1 MIGKLR
7 KAIERRLSAQDILSY
22 AAITLQRHWSKD
34 WGTLALRLKALLFGV
49 EVGPGV
55 TACGSVILGRWPG
68 SHIRLG
74 AGCSLI
80 SSSRRATASTL
91 YAPVRLRTYAPTA
104 RIDLAEGVQLSG
116 TAITARSCTISIGKD
131 TMVGPNCVITDSDF
145 HAHWPAETRH
155 IEPAFELD
163 RGVSIGA
170 NVWIG
175 MNALILKGVTIGDGA
190 IVAAGTRRAQAQA
203 VDGVLQLRLQRG
215 QLGVG
220 VHVVPPAGGDGLAAE
235 LGGNVH
241 LAADADADAV
251 GGAGLAAGVDGGL
264 QDEALQ
270 AGEVFAQL
278 GGGHNLHGV
287 AQLGA
292 AALKAD
298 DEVDV
303 FLAGVVFILDI
314 ARRLC
319 GM

>member
-7 KAIERRLSAQDILSY
+7 KAIERKLSAQDILSY
-22 AAITLQRHWSKD
+22 AAITLQRRWSKD
-34 WGTLALRLKALLFGV
+34 WGTLALRLKARMFGI

-55 TACGSVILGRWPG
+55 TACGSVSLGRWPG

-104 RIDLAEGVQLSG
+104 RIELAEGVQLSG

-175 MNALILKGVTIGDGA
+175 MNSLILKGVAIGDGA
-190 IVAAGTRRAQAQA
+190 IIGARALVTQ
-203 VDGVLQLRLQRG
+203 D
-215 QLGVG
+215 
-220 VHVVPPAGGDGLAAE
+220 VPPYTI
-235 LGGNVH
+235 
-241 LAADADADAV
+241 V
-251 GGAGLAAGVDGGL
+251 GGVPARPIRQRFPHETIA
-264 QDEALQ
+264 ALQ
-270 AGEVFAQL
+270 AL
-278 GGGHNLHGV
+278 GWWDWPVETIRQHLPAIQQG
-287 AQLGA
+287 
-292 AALKAD
+292 
-298 DEVDV
+298 
-303 FLAGVVFILDI
+303 
-314 ARRLC
+314 RLSDLPPIP
-319 GM
+319 

>member
-7 KAIERRLSAQDILSY
+7 KAIERKLLVRDILSY

-34 WGTLALRLKALLFGV
+34 WGTLALRIKARLFGV
-49 EVGPGV
+49 EVGSGV

-104 RIDLAEGVQLSG
+104 RIELAEGVQLSG
-116 TAITARSCTISIGKD
+116 TAITARSCAISIGKD

-155 IEPAFELD
+155 VEPAFELD

-190 IVAAGTRRAQAQA
+190 IVAAGSVVVR
-203 VDGVLQLRLQRG
+203 D
-215 QLGVG
+215 
-220 VHVVPPAGGDGLAAE
+220 VPPK
-235 LGGNVH
+235 
-241 LAADADADAV
+241 AV
-251 GGAGLAAGVDGGL
+251 VAGVP
-264 QDEALQ
+264 AKVVKV
-270 AGEVFAQL
+270 GE
-278 GGGHNLHGV
+278 
-287 AQLGA
+287 
-292 AALKAD
+292 
-298 DEVDV
+298 
-303 FLAGVVFILDI
+303 
-314 ARRLC
+314 
-319 GM
+319 

>member
-7 KAIERRLSAQDILSY
+7 KAIERKLSAQDILSY
-22 AAITLQRHWSKD
+22 AAITLQRRWSKD
-34 WGTLALRLKALLFGV
+34 WGTLALRLKARLFGI

-91 YAPVRLRTYAPTA
+91 YAPVRLRAYAPAA
-104 RIDLAEGVQLSG
+104 RIELAEGVQLSG

-155 IEPAFELD
+155 IEPAFERD

-175 MNALILKGVTIGDGA
+175 MNSLILKGVAIGDGA
-190 IVAAGTRRAQAQA
+190 IIGARALVTQD
-203 VDGVLQLRLQRG
+203 VPPYTIVGGVPAKPIRKRFTPETIHRLERLRWWDWPREKLQLLLPLLRRG
-215 QLGVG
+215 DLT
-220 VHVVPPAGGDGLAAE
+220 ALERAAE
-235 LGGNVH
+235 K
-241 LAADADADAV
+241 
-251 GGAGLAAGVDGGL
+251 
-264 QDEALQ
+264 
-270 AGEVFAQL
+270 F
-278 GGGHNLHGV
+278 
-287 AQLGA
+287 
-292 AALKAD
+292 
-298 DEVDV
+298 
-303 FLAGVVFILDI
+303 
-314 ARRLC
+314 
-319 GM
+319 

>member
-155 IEPAFELD
+155 VEPAFELD

-190 IVAAGTRRAQAQA
+190 IVAARVRHRPRRPSKGRRRRGTRQGCEGW
-203 VDGVLQLRLQRG
+203 GVMGSIGEGKGKLSREHFPFPLPKPTPSSSKIFVRVN
-215 QLGVG
+215 GV
-220 VHVVPPAGGDGLAAE
+220 AGGLYGWPLAF
-235 LGGNVH
+235 VY
-241 LAADADADAV
+241 
-251 GGAGLAAGVDGGL
+251 
-264 QDEALQ
+264 
-270 AGEVFAQL
+270 
-278 GGGHNLHGV
+278 
-287 AQLGA
+287 
-292 AALKAD
+292 
-298 DEVDV
+298 
-303 FLAGVVFILDI
+303 
-314 ARRLC
+314 R
-319 GM
+319 

>member
-163 RGVSIGA
+163 RGISIGA

-175 MNALILKGVTIGDGA
+175 MNSLILKGVTIGDGA
-190 IVAAGTRRAQAQA
+190 IVAAGSVVVRDVPPKA
-203 VDGVLQLRLQRG
+203 VVA
-215 QLGVG
+215 G
-220 VHVVPPAGGDGLAAE
+220 VHAKVVK
-235 LGGNVH
+235 
-241 LAADADADAV
+241 V
-251 GGAGLAAGVDGGL
+251 G
-264 QDEALQ
+264 E
-270 AGEVFAQL
+270 
-278 GGGHNLHGV
+278 
-287 AQLGA
+287 
-292 AALKAD
+292 
-298 DEVDV
+298 
-303 FLAGVVFILDI
+303 
-314 ARRLC
+314 
-319 GM
+319 

>member
-7 KAIERRLSAQDILSY
+7 KAIERKLSVQDILSY
-22 AAITLQRHWSKD
+22 AAITLQRRWSKD
-34 WGTLALRLKALLFGV
+34 WGTLALRLKARLFGI

-104 RIDLAEGVQLSG
+104 RIELAEGVQLSG

-175 MNALILKGVTIGDGA
+175 MNSLILTG
-190 IVAAGTRRAQAQA
+190 
-203 VDGVLQLRLQRG
+203 
-215 QLGVG
+215 
-220 VHVVPPAGGDGLAAE
+220 
-235 LGGNVH
+235 
-241 LAADADADAV
+241 
-251 GGAGLAAGVDGGL
+251 
-264 QDEALQ
+264 
-270 AGEVFAQL
+270 
-278 GGGHNLHGV
+278 
-287 AQLGA
+287 
-292 AALKAD
+292 
-298 DEVDV
+298 
-303 FLAGVVFILDI
+303 
-314 ARRLC
+314 
-319 GM
+319 

>member
-104 RIDLAEGVQLSG
+104 RIDLA
-116 TAITARSCTISIGKD
+116 ARSCTISIGKD
-131 TMVGPNCVITDSDF
+131 TRVGPNCVITDSDF

-175 MNALILKGVTIGDGA
+175 MNSLILKGVTIGDGA
-190 IVAAGTRRAQAQA
+190 IVAAGSVVVR
-203 VDGVLQLRLQRG
+203 D
-215 QLGVG
+215 
-220 VHVVPPAGGDGLAAE
+220 VPPK
-235 LGGNVH
+235 
-241 LAADADADAV
+241 AV
-251 GGAGLAAGVDGGL
+251 VAGVP
-264 QDEALQ
+264 AKVVKV
-270 AGEVFAQL
+270 GE
-278 GGGHNLHGV
+278 
-287 AQLGA
+287 
-292 AALKAD
+292 
-298 DEVDV
+298 
-303 FLAGVVFILDI
+303 
-314 ARRLC
+314 
-319 GM
+319 